1 HVIHGFEAV
10 DALLAFV
17 RCCPFDKAT
26 GVPARVGDPRQQAHR
41 GMMGRKNI
49 SPKAKRLLRSHFD
62 GFPGLEIEEIH
73 AGSRS
78 GILTGS
84 RSGILTGSIIG
95 CARVSSGTRTRRLS
109 GSPISA
115 IELSRVVVG
124 HDKLPRP

>member
-1 HVIHGFEAV
+1 MLSTVAEREDRAWEDGGGCTNA
-10 DALLAFV
+10 
-17 RCCPFDKAT
+17 CP
-26 GVPARVGDPRQQAHR
+26 
-41 GMMGRKNI
+41 
-49 SPKAKRLLRSHFD
+49 S
-62 GFPGLEIEEIH
+62 LEIEEIH

-95 CARVSSGTRTRRLS
+95 GAGVSSGTRTRRLS